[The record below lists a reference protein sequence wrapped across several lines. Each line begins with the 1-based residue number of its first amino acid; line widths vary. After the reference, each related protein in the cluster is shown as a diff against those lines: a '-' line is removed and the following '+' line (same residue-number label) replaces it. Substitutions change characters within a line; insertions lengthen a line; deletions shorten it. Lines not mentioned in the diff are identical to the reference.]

1 MECLEN
7 LFDLNYC
14 APSGPEFDV
23 PGIDLS
29 VFSGIGDAATAPTL
43 RAAYDLAVRAAARRA
58 ASMFDDALA
67 RRFFVCYSRLD
78 VAAFV
83 PAPSGQPSPSG
94 EWSFSFPAYSN
105 LVFDFF
111 DGAFFAATAGTV
123 EYEVRVEYDDGSS
136 AVLFSGSVP
145 VAVGRNPLPSP
156 PTFTAFHRAGGRVV
170 VSWSSPDGASGTPL
184 VRRAADACGCASNA
198 AAASGLA
205 YHVAGECS
213 TRGLICANAEK
224 FKNAV
229 ALLVA
234 EHVYSSAFVGV
245 KHHNL
250 TTIKIDQKE
259 AFRREAAD
267 RAAAEIARLAE
278 SVAPHCGDCCFK
290 PRLKNEL
297 VWNV

>member
-1 MECLEN
+1 MECLQN
-7 LFDLNYC
+7 LFNLNYC

-29 VFSGIGDAATAPTL
+29 VFSGLGDAATAPTL
-43 RAAYDLAVRAAARRA
+43 RAAYDSAVRAAAGRA
-58 ASMFDDALA
+58 ASMFDEALS
-67 RRFFVCYSRLD
+67 RRFYVCHTYFEA
-78 VAAFV
+78 VGFA
-83 PAPSGQPSPSG
+83 PAPSGAPAPNG

-105 LVFDFF
+105 LAFDFF
-111 DGAFFAATAGTV
+111 DGAFFAAAAGTID
-123 EYEVRVEYDDGSS
+123 YEIRAEYDDGSS
-136 AVLFSGSVP
+136 AVLFSGTVP

-170 VSWSSPDGASGTPL
+170 VSWTSPDGAEGAPL
-184 VRRAADACGCASNA
+184 VRRKIGFCGCSSADSPTH
-198 AAASGLA
+198 GLA
-205 YHVAGECS
+205 FHVGGACS

-224 FKNAV
+224 FKNAL
-229 ALLVA
+229 ALLIA
-234 EHVYSSAFVGV
+234 EHVYSAAFVGV

-250 TTIKIDQKE
+250 TAIKIEQKE
-259 AFRREAAD
+259 AFRREAAE

-278 SVAPHCGDCCFK
+278 AVAPHCGDCCFK